1 MRPRKLVQDEE
12 VKRLIAL
19 FEAMGREI
27 GPVEISATSVTIHP
41 PENRIVNAYDRW
53 KKAS

>member
-1 MRPRKLVQDEE
+1 MRPRNLVRDEE
-12 VKRLIAL
+12 IKRLIAL

-27 GPVEISATSVTIHP
+27 GPIEISTNSVTIHP
-41 PENRIVNAYDRW
+41 PENRTVNAYDRW